1 MQDSLIKE
9 MTRNLRANNRIA
21 EFVFTY
27 SLKMNW

>member
-9 MTRNLRANNRIA
+9 MTRNDNRIA